1 MPDGTALAAK
11 TTPQAAQPA
20 GPQASAEAFGERRF
34 GAVNWLGVWTLY
46 KKEVQRFLKVAAQT
60 VLAPIVTTL
69 LYLTVFLVAFSG
81 AGRDV
86 TMDGALIPYAA
97 FLPPGLIMMAVLSNA
112 FQNASSSI
120 IIGKVQGSLVDVL
133 MPPLSPAEL
142 TFAFVAGAATRG
154 LLVGAITAVTIAGFM
169 ALSGTPLTLVNP
181 LAALYFAVL
190 AAVMLG
196 AIGAMAGMWAE
207 KFDQL
212 AVITNFVITPLTFLS
227 GTFFSVRKE
236 GLPGWVADVSGF
248 NPLFYLIDGFRSG
261 FIGASDSVV
270 PVGATVVLA
279 LSVLLVAFV
288 YVLFRRGYK
297 IKE

>member
-1 MPDGTALAAK
+1 MPDGSALAAS
-11 TTPQAAQPA
+11 QAAQTP
-20 GPQASAEAFGERRF
+20 PLGERRF

-46 KKEVQRFLKVAAQT
+46 KKEVQRYLKVATQT

-86 TMDGALIPYAA
+86 TMDGAVIPYAA
-97 FLPPGLIMMAVLSNA
+97 FLPPGLVMMAVLSNA
-112 FQNASSSI
+112 FQNSSSSL

-133 MPPLSPAEL
+133 MPPLSAAEL

-154 LLVGAITAVTIAGFM
+154 LMVGAITAVTIAVFM
-169 ALSGTPLTLVNP
+169 AMSGTPLSLPGP
-181 LAALYFAVL
+181 LTALYFAL
-190 AAVMLG
+190 MAAVMLG
-196 AIGAMAGMWAE
+196 AIGAIAGMWAE

-212 AVITNFVITPLTFLS
+212 AMISNFVITPLTFLS

-248 NPLFYLIDGFRSG
+248 NPLFDLIDGFRSG
-261 FIGASDSVV
+261 FIGASDSIV
-270 PVGATVVLA
+270 PVGAVVVLA
-279 LSVLLVAFV
+279 LTVGLVALV
-288 YVLFRRGYK
+288 YVLFKRGYK

>member
-1 MPDGTALAAK
+1 MPDGGALAASVAPD
-11 TTPQAAQPA
+11 TDRSQV
-20 GPQASAEAFGERRF
+20 EAFGERRF

-69 LYLTVFLVAFSG
+69 LYLTVFLVAFAG
-81 AGRDV
+81 AGREV
-86 TMDGALIPYAA
+86 VMDGQTIPYPA
-97 FLPPGLIMMAVLSNA
+97 FLPPGLVMMAVLSNA
-112 FQNASSSI
+112 FQNSSSSL

-133 MPPLSPAEL
+133 MPPLSAAEL

-154 LLVGAITAVTIAGFM
+154 LLVGAITAVTIAVFM
-169 ALSGTPLTLVNP
+169 GLSGTPLGLANP
-181 LAALYFAVL
+181 LAAIYFAVV

-196 AIGAMAGMWAE
+196 SIGAIAGMWAE

-270 PVGATVVLA
+270 PLGAVVAFGLTG
-279 LSVLLVAFV
+279 LLVALV
-288 YVLFRRGYK
+288 YVLFKRGYK

>member
-1 MPDGTALAAK
+1 MTDAALAPD
-11 TTPQAAQPA
+11 TAAP
-20 GPQASAEAFGERRF
+20 SAADSFGARRF
-34 GAVNWLGVWTLY
+34 GAVNWLGLWTLY
-46 KKEVQRFLKVAAQT
+46 QKEVLRFLKVGAQT
-60 VLAPIVTTL
+60 VLAPIITTL

-86 TMDGALIPYAA
+86 TMDGQVIAYAA

-133 MPPLSPAEL
+133 MPPLSAAEL
-142 TFAFVAGAATRG
+142 TAAFVAGAATRG
-154 LLVGAITAVTIAGFM
+154 LLVGFITALTIAGFM
-169 ALSGTPLTLVNP
+169 AFSGTPLVPQNLLSV
-181 LAALYFAVL
+181 LYFSACAAVL
-190 AAVMLG
+190 LG
-196 AIGAMAGMWAE
+196 AVGAMAGMWAE

-236 GLPGWVADVSGF
+236 GLPGWVADVSAF

-261 FIGASDSVV
+261 FIGASDSNLAVGVV
-270 PVGATVVLA
+270 VTLALTVLA
-279 LSVLLVAFV
+279 VAAT
-288 YVLFRRGYK
+288 YALFKSGYK
-297 IKE
+297 IKD